1 LPPPD
6 VLERYEQLLPGAAER
21 ILLMAEKATT
31 GEIDTNDRLASAE
44 VSTAKTGQVF
54 AFVLTLFALI
64 AAVAL
69 FARHDNVAGLALLS
83 MPVVMLIRSFI
94 RRAGDDGL

>member
-1 LPPPD
+1 MP
-6 VLERYEQLLPGAAER
+6 VLRHSCQLGR
-21 ILLMAEKATT
+21 TAEKATA
-31 GEIDTNDRLASAE
+31 GEIDTNDCFASAE

-54 AFVLTLFALI
+54 GFVLTLFALI
-64 AAVAL
+64 ASVAF

-83 MPVVMLIRSFI
+83 VPVVMLIRSFI